1 MSPSP
6 SAAAD
11 CPSFELPPTPQDAG
25 PSPFESAS
33 LLSILTFQWLTPLFL
48 KGWKRPLEMSDLW
61 RVSPSLDTVKLADK
75 FEAAWTADLAHPSEK
90 KPAEG
95 RRLRRVLLGLFWGEF
110 WPLGMLRLVSDM
122 RSTFS
127 PLLVKYLIDYA
138 AEAYYGERS
147 DMSPA
152 YVLSVALFLIQV
164 IGSLAYSAFLFRS
177 NLVSVRVRVSLSS
190 AIYRK
195 SLRLSSGARQEF
207 NSGRVVNMVS
217 TDANRIESFLTVAH
231 ILWTGPIQGLVV
243 VAFLVSQIGWAA
255 VAGMSLLV
263 FSTPV
268 TSALY
273 RMLSKVRRSIAPL
286 TDKRVKLTTEALT
299 GIRAIKYFAW
309 EAPFLQRIEEV
320 RILEIAQVRRRGF
333 LYAIVTTIAGS
344 ISVMTST
351 VSFALYGLKNPLDAS
366 RVFSS
371 LSWFSQLRFPLIVV
385 PSLIAFSADVGVA
398 LSRIES
404 LLLAPELGELPL
416 VSPQSEYGLRVED
429 GEFEWD
435 APPPSSKAFA
445 SQKQS
450 KKSWWKKSTTNSTVP
465 ENAGDGVVDTPR
477 AASTDRPTLRN
488 ITLRVPKGS
497 LVAVVGTVGSGKSSL
512 LNAITGEMKKLQ
524 GTVTVG
530 GKVGYVPQTAW
541 IQNATLK
548 ENILFGNKFNRERYL
563 RVLAV
568 CALEPDLRVLPA
580 GDLTSIGEKGINL
593 SGGQRQRVNLAR
605 AVYQESQLILLD
617 DPLSAVDAHVG
628 KALFENCIL
637 GELRDRTRVLVTH
650 QLHVLKRVD
659 WVVVMRDGEIAEQGT
674 YTDLAASENGE
685 LARMLRDHVA
695 EEVDLDK
702 ETADGDK
709 EQVGTLDEL
718 TSNTNSGKGI
728 MQVEERQTGTVPGR
742 VWLTFVRACGG
753 LLFVFAAIVL
763 LAAGQAARVVTDLWL
778 TWWSEGKYDTSFK
791 VMGYIGV
798 YLGLSLSQSIMTYVS
813 AIFYTLSGTR
823 AAKLL
828 HERALSRVMRAP
840 VRFFDT
846 TPLGR
851 IVNRF
856 SKDQDSID
864 NSLMDNIQSF
874 ASTMASAFATIFLI
888 VYATP
893 LFAAPLIPMLVVYY
907 SIQRLYRQTSREL
920 KRLESISR
928 SPLYA
933 NFGETLT
940 GLSTIRAFRE
950 EARFTKNND
959 AATNGSNATYFL
971 LIASARWLG
980 LRLELIGAVLI
991 FCACVFG
998 IVATKSISP
1007 ALLGLALSYALQVT
1021 QIFNA
1026 CIIQLTNAEIAM
1038 NSVERVGYYSDEIAV
1053 EAAAINPHNRPPKN
1067 WPTQGSVCFSNVS
1080 LRYAPE
1086 LPLVLDRVS
1095 FSVNGGERVGIVGR
1109 TGSGKSSLMQALFRM
1124 VEVSNGAI
1132 TVDGVDTSS
1141 LGLTDLRRGLAIIPQ
1156 DPTLFGGTFRSN
1168 LDPFS
1173 EHSDAQMWDALERAG
1188 LKRSVGELLGDK
1200 GLDAPVAEGGENLS
1214 VGQRQLLCL
1223 ARAMLKDPRIL
1234 VMDEATANVD
1244 YETDAWIQKS
1254 LREDFAE
1261 ATVLTIAHR
1270 LNTVVDYDRV
1280 LVMGDGTVLEFDEP
1294 AVLLRR
1300 EGSVFGAMVGETG
1313 AANAAL
1319 LKSVA
1324 DGAATQRRKR
1334 AFHVDT

>member
-11 CPSFELPPTPQDAG
+11 CPSSELPPTPQDAG

-75 FEAAWTADLAHPSEK
+75 FEAAWTADLAQ
-90 KPAEG
+90 
-95 RRLRRVLLGLFWGEF
+95 RVLLGLFWGEF

-309 EAPFLQRIEEV
+309 EAPFLQRIEDV

-398 LSRIES
+398 LARIES
-404 LLLAPELGELPL
+404 LLLAPELDELPL
-416 VSPQSEYGLRVED
+416 VSPESEYGLRVED

-435 APPPSSKAFA
+435 APPPSAKAFA
-445 SQKQS
+445 SRKQS

-465 ENAGDGVVDTPR
+465 ENAGGGVVDTPR

-568 CALEPDLRVLPA
+568 CALEPDLRILPS

-659 WVVVMRDGEIAEQGT
+659 WVVVVRDGEIAEQGT

-763 LAAGQAARVVTDLWL
+763 IAAGQAARVVTDLWL

-798 YLGLSLSQSIMTYVS
+798 YFGLSLSQSIMTYVS

-893 LFAAPLIPMLVVYY
+893 LFAAPLVPMLVVYY

-940 GLSTIRAFRE
+940 E

-1038 NSVERVGYYSDEIAV
+1038 NSVERVGYYSDEIAD
-1053 EAAAINPHNRPPKN
+1053 

-1124 VEVSNGAI
+1124 VEVSNGTI

-1200 GLDAPVAEGGENLS
+1200 GLDAPVAEGGENLCS
-1214 VGQRQLLCL
+1214 ASRG
-1223 ARAMLKDPRIL
+1223 AMLKDPRIL

-1319 LKSVA
+1319 LKRSERSTLTLEAFV
-1324 DGAATQRRKR
+1324 TQHNHIPSNRIQLQSS
-1334 AFHVDT
+1334 